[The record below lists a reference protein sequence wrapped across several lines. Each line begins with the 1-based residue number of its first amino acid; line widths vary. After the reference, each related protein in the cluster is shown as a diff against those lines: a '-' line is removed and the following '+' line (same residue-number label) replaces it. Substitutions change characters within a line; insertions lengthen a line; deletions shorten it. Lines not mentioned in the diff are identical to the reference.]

1 MNKVIVTITKT
12 SAIFLTIVLLAGIFA
27 LYISPSFITVE
38 LQAQKEESE
47 IEEEKCISYNKS
59 EKLISISC
67 KYADFADISKQIT
80 DPKILKRESTITTTN
95 TTDNNEKIWLLNAGI
110 SVEKDATLNID
121 SGEVTWLKSY
131 VNKHMSSL
139 CKLSLVR
146 FL

>member
-95 TTDNNEKIWLLNAGI
+95 TTDNNEKVWLLNAGI

-131 VNKHMSSL
+131 VNNHMSSL
-139 CKLSLVR
+139 CKLTLVI
-146 FL
+146 LP

>member
-1 MNKVIVTITKT
+1 LNKVIVTITKT

-27 LYISPSFITVE
+27 LYISPSFITLE

-95 TTDNNEKIWLLNAGI
+95 TTDNNEKVWLLNAGI

-139 CKLSLVR
+139 CKLTLVI
-146 FL
+146 LP

>member
-95 TTDNNEKIWLLNAGI
+95 TTDNNEKVWLLNAGI

-139 CKLSLVR
+139 CKLFLVI
-146 FL
+146 LP